1 MEILY
6 WSSAQVISR
15 IMHGKSRIGNS
26 WPRGRKGGRSDLV
39 KGPTESGSAYQQGR
53 GSLTNSCG
61 SAADARPEKP
71 ADVYA
76 LSRSVGQ
83 RIAASPRYPAKY
95 STRNMKY
102 RVLQFNATGGGHL
115 DVSTVRRR
123 ESVRCTSRKSEEQLN
138 CLSSAV
144 ELRYGRVPGTMEERQ
159 AANRF
164 LTGGPQGLLAPIRRP
179 CVNITA
185 ICKAFRHN
193 WDAVNP
199 ESGEVDVVAPPLTG
213 GLVKLYRDRGMTKGC
228 IIGPLTPIRPG
239 WSVSPALFKEN
250 YITVIL
256 LPAGYGTIKRG
267 SSVCVQY
274 LCPQGN
280 KRKIETTKEL
290 SDGLKLIDVKI
301 DKHVVMGRGT
311 TLECLFDMESEPLY
325 SVKWYKDGHEFFRF
339 VPKEVP
345 PSQHFSVPGV
355 HVDANATLLRGPH
368 TRRDASGLEVTTLGL
383 EFRVERRHYR
393 KGDMK
398 LKCLASIATV
408 YWNSNEESVEGDR
421 PQRPPALEVK
431 DNLPYPS
438 RADRV
443 LVGGRLMMK
452 KRTRRR
458 DCRNTVKDKK
468 RRIREGREWGGGA
481 C

>member
-1 MEILY
+1 MMKG
-6 WSSAQVISR
+6 WV
-15 IMHGKSRIGNS
+15 
-26 WPRGRKGGRSDLV
+26 RG
-39 KGPTESGSAYQQGR
+39 Y
-53 GSLTNSCG
+53 
-61 SAADARPEKP
+61 
-71 ADVYA
+71 
-76 LSRSVGQ
+76 
-83 RIAASPRYPAKY
+83 
-95 STRNMKY
+95 
-102 RVLQFNATGGGHL
+102 
-115 DVSTVRRR
+115 
-123 ESVRCTSRKSEEQLN
+123 
-138 CLSSAV
+138 SAV
-144 ELRYGRVPGTMEERQ
+144 P
-159 AANRF
+159 F
-164 LTGGPQGLLAPIRRP
+164 LQYVT
-179 CVNITA
+179 
-185 ICKAFRHN
+185 
-193 WDAVNP
+193 
-199 ESGEVDVVAPPLTG
+199 
-213 GLVKLYRDRGMTKGC
+213 
-228 IIGPLTPIRPG
+228 
-239 WSVSPALFKEN
+239 
-250 YITVIL
+250 
-256 LPAGYGTIKRG
+256 GYGTIKRG

-355 HVDANATLLRGPH
+355 HVDLENSTEAQVRLTHLELKSSGKYRCEVSAEGPSFQTVSAHSDMLVVALPEKGPTITGGRPRYQVGEHVNLNCTSGPSQPPTHLQWYINGAPANATLLRGPH

-443 LVGGRLMMK
+443 LVS
-452 KRTRRR
+452 
-458 DCRNTVKDKK
+458 TVNSGVYSQSNLLHLLSILILATL
-468 RRIREGREWGGGA
+468 RS
-481 C
+481 